1 MKGMDKIRQV
11 GPGQASARQAET
23 RLATLRMKRI
33 LIHFRGQMDEALRPQ
48 GVTTAQ
54 LQLLKTV
61 KTQPGA
67 SGAQLA
73 RSCYITPQS
82 AQALLKSLEDGGW
95 IVRVK
100 DKANGR
106 SLVARLTASGEDLL
120 DTADKA
126 AGVIEQRVWQGVT
139 DSEIRGLNEVLEDCL
154 ANLDT
159 GSEVRQG

>member
-1 MKGMDKIRQV
+1 MNGRDKIRQV
-11 GPGQASARQAET
+11 RTRQVAARQAET

-33 LIHFRGQMDEALRPQ
+33 LIHFRGQMDEVLRPQ

-54 LQLLKTV
+54 LHLLKTV
-61 KTQPGA
+61 KAEPGA

-100 DKANGR
+100 DKVNDR
-106 SLVARLTASGEDLL
+106 ILIARLTESGEDLL
-120 DTADKA
+120 ETADKA
-126 AGVIEQRVWQGVT
+126 AKVIEQRVWQGVT

-154 ANLDT
+154 ANLET
-159 GSEVRQG
+159 GSEVRQD